1 VKVVAVHNFKGGVG
15 KTTTSVHFAFEVAR
29 GGERALLWDLDP
41 QGAASYC
48 LRVAPQLDVK
58 GKRLLRDR
66 EALQAAVKGSD
77 YEGLDLLPADFSLRH
92 LDAWLERRGDPSRL
106 LRAAAQELGLDHDWL
121 VVDCAPTLSALNE
134 SVFASADA
142 VLVPTIPTVLS
153 LRTVARLL
161 AHLKPL
167 RRAGLAVL
175 PFLSMVDRRKALHRD
190 VCAWV
195 RAQPLGFLETEIPF
209 ASVVER
215 ASVERRPLGA
225 VAPSSPAARAF
236 AALLAEVRERLDGG
250 GGAPASARPREV
262 RDLVEG
268 LERGVPRRGK
278 GEKI

>member
-1 VKVVAVHNFKGGVG
+1 MKVVAVHNFKGGVG
-15 KTTTSVHFAFEVAR
+15 KTTAALSLAFETAR

-48 LRVAPQLDVK
+48 LRVAPELDVQ

-77 YEGLDLLPADFSLRH
+77 YPGLDLLPADFSLRH
-92 LDAWLERRGDPSRL
+92 VDAWLEGKGDPDGL
-106 LRAAAQELGLDHDWL
+106 LRAATSELGADHDW
-121 VVDCAPTLSALNE
+121 VVMDCAPTLSALNE
-134 SVFASADA
+134 SVFACADA

-161 AHLKPL
+161 AHLKPR
-167 RRAGLAVL
+167 RRAGLRVL

-195 RAQPLGFLETEIPF
+195 RKRELGFLETEVPF

-225 VAPSSPAARAF
+225 AAPSSPAARAF
-236 AALLAEVRERLDGG
+236 RALLE
-250 GGAPASARPREV
+250 EV
-262 RDLVEG
+262 RDRLGDAGERGGARAGSVRALVEG
-268 LERGVPRRGK
+268 LERGGEDRRTR
-278 GEKI
+278 